1 MSKPLILELKEKHII
16 TANIVATTTSA
27 GVNKQLTLKEQCKTG
42 NKLSIVDGKISIG
55 SGVKKVLVSAKAL
68 IDDTQL
74 TNSFLYLGHNGNIAN
89 RGDVYGIYNTISLP
103 AMLVEVN
110 EGDTFTL
117 SVTTGTNANIHDGT
131 YITIEVVE

>member
-1 MSKPLILELKEKHII
+1 MSEPLIAKRQNII
-16 TANIVATTTSA
+16 TANIVATTTTS

-42 NKLSIVDGKISIG
+42 NKFSIVDGKIVIG

-68 IDDTQL
+68 LDDTQL
-74 TNSFLYLGHNGNIAN
+74 TNSFLYLGHNGNIIN
-89 RGDVYGIYNTISLP
+89 RGDVYGIYSSISLP

-117 SVTTGTNANIHDGT
+117 SVTTGTNAIIHDGT
-131 YITIEVVE
+131 YMTVEVIE